1 IVIALQKYGYLD
13 RMVAILARLPGKK
26 FTNDIAISVIA
37 CVSPEHALDKPQ
49 YRQLIHLLGCR
60 IISQLTEEN
69 QDGFMRHVQQAD
81 ACYDELF
88 EPITPTERY
97 CLQFIAQNSL
107 YQLTRRN
114 VGIAVSCLIDNITL
128 EEAERKPWTL
138 AYEYKLSEVSNYF
151 CQNIDIFVREV
162 F

>member
-1 IVIALQKYGYLD
+1 MPAV
-13 RMVAILARLPGKK
+13 
-26 FTNDIAISVIA
+26 
-37 CVSPEHALDKPQ
+37 
-49 YRQLIHLLGCR
+49 
-60 IISQLTEEN
+60 
-69 QDGFMRHVQQAD
+69 
-81 ACYDELF
+81 
-88 EPITPTERY
+88 Y
-97 CLQFIAQNSL
+97 CANSL

-162 F
+162 FIFSAEDAECIRYVLTRTSLSDDSKGDIVRK